1 MEKIHD
7 ICENFDFSKLKI
19 SNPISKPGGFYLLKF
34 SVDSGHSLYIQPH
47 KCTTKNGIIKGKKTY
62 ADLMFNSDNPEL
74 MTWLE
79 NLESHCQNFLYE
91 KKDDYFDG
99 GLELDDIESYFI
111 SPLKMYKSGKFYLMR
126 AFMPTI
132 MGKPALKIY
141 DENENE
147 VSIDS
152 IDNTTELNSILEFK
166 GIKCSA
172 KSFQIEVEIKQM
184 MKMEPVQLFTKC
196 IIKPNKKENENIK
209 EEHIKEE
216 HIKEEIKEIEDVSLL
231 KNTEEPILE
240 KTEVPILEEPEDIE
254 EEQEDTSIEKN
265 TEISNKEDENIAL
278 NNKQTENNL
287 GNFETENLDVDTGG
301 SLLEEI
307 TLDPNIL
314 ESSEVMEIKQANEVY
329 YKMYKEAMKR
339 ARLARDLALNSYLE
353 AKNIKNKHMLDES
366 LLDSD
371 ESDLEKELD
380 MNED

>member
-34 SVDSGHSLYIQPH
+34 SLDNGHSLYVQPH

-62 ADLMFNSDNPEL
+62 TDLMFNTDNPEL

-132 MGKPALKIY
+132 MGKPSLKIY

-147 VSIDS
+147 VSIDR

-172 KSFQIEVEIKQM
+172 KSFQIEIEIKQM

-196 IIKPNKKENENIK
+196 IIKPNNKQKENEIIK
-209 EEHIKEE
+209 EDHIEEEKNKMQDEPLLENKEE
-216 HIKEEIKEIEDVSLL
+216 TILGKTDV
-231 KNTEEPILE
+231 
-240 KTEVPILEEPEDIE
+240 VPTLEEPEDIIV
-254 EEQEDTSIEKN
+254 EEQEETSIDNPNAEQNKN
-265 TEISNKEDENIAL
+265 DLKIND
-278 NNKQTENNL
+278 NKQTQNNL
-287 GNFETENLDVDTGG
+287 GNFDTENLDVDTGG

-314 ESSEVMEIKQANEVY
+314 ESSEVMEIKEANEVY

>member
-7 ICENFDFSKLKI
+7 ICEKFDFSKLKI

-34 SVDSGHSLYIQPH
+34 SIDNGYSLYIQPH
-47 KCTTKNGIIKGKKTY
+47 KCTTKSGIIKGKKTY
-62 ADLMFNSDNPEL
+62 TDLMFNTDNPEL
-74 MTWLE
+74 MSWLE

-91 KKDDYFDG
+91 KKDEYFDG

-111 SPLKMYKSGKFYLMR
+111 SPLKMYKSGKYYLMR

-141 DENENE
+141 DESENE
-147 VSIDS
+147 VSIDN

-172 KSFQIEVEIKQM
+172 KSFQIEIEIKQM
-184 MKMEPVQLFTKC
+184 MKMEPVKLFTKC
-196 IIKPNKKENENIK
+196 IIKQTNKQK
-209 EEHIKEE
+209 EEGS
-216 HIKEEIKEIEDVSLL
+216 EIIEDTITDELNEMMVDEPLL
-231 KNTEEPILE
+231 TEKPEETLVE
-240 KTEVPILEEPEDIE
+240 KTNKIQLEEPEKKDLQIN
-254 EEQEDTSIEKN
+254 D
-265 TEISNKEDENIAL
+265 NKT
-278 NNKQTENNL
+278 TENNL
-287 GNFETENLDVDTGG
+287 GNFDTENLDVDTGG
-301 SLLEEI
+301 SILEEI

-314 ESSEVMEIKQANEVY
+314 ESSEVMEIKEANEVY

-380 MNED
+380 MDED